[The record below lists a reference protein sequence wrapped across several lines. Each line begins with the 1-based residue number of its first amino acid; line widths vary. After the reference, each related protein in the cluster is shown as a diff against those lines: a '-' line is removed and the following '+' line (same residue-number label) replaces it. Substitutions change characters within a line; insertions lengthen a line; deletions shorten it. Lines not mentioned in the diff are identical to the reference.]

1 MIELFRM
8 QDKQWVIKRKDKSYP
23 IKNLES
29 IFVYLMAF
37 NLNFKLIE
45 DTIVKME
52 VNDFNFARFKG
63 GRAILEKR

>member
-1 MIELFRM
+1 MIELYKM
-8 QDKQWVIKRKDKSYP
+8 QDKQWVIKRKEKSYP

-29 IFVYLMAF
+29 VFVYLMAF

-45 DTIVKME
+45 DTVIKME
-52 VNDFNFARFKG
+52 MNDFNFARFQG